1 MIFLDIWCNLSHLF
15 RGEYFTSIL
24 FFPSPRIIHIF
35 LKPKSFFPT
44 IFLLF
49 VLYLTF
55 LPLFLFFALPLSSF
69 FLNIHIFY
77 AIFHFFLFWPFFPF
91 SLFPL
96 LFLHSLFSLAPY
108 SIFFLWL
115 SFPPLLWKN
124 VKCLPLNH
132 GLLFCTAS
140 WLQFFENRTI
150 SVLYYI

>member
-77 AIFHFFLFWPFFPF
+77 AIFHFFLFWPFFSFFTFPPPLSAF
-91 SLFPL
+91 PLFPCSLFY
-96 LFLHSLFSLAPY
+96 FFSLAII
-108 SIFFLWL
+108 S
-115 SFPPLLWKN
+115 PPA
-124 VKCLPLNH
+124 VEKCKMFTP
-132 GLLFCTAS
+132 
-140 WLQFFENRTI
+140 
-150 SVLYYI
+150 

>member
-1 MIFLDIWCNLSHLF
+1 MIFLDIWCILSHLF

-35 LKPKSFFPT
+35 PKPKSFFFHYLFTFCPT
-44 IFLLF
+44 FNLF
-49 VLYLTF
+49 TSPFILCPTS
-55 LPLFLFFALPLSSF
+55 FLFFPKYPHFLRNFPLFSV
-69 FLNIHIFY
+69 LT
-77 AIFHFFLFWPFFPF
+77 FFPF

-108 SIFFLWL
+108 FIFFLWL
-115 SFPPLLWKN
+115 SFPSCCGKN

-132 GLLFCTAS
+132 GLLFCTVS